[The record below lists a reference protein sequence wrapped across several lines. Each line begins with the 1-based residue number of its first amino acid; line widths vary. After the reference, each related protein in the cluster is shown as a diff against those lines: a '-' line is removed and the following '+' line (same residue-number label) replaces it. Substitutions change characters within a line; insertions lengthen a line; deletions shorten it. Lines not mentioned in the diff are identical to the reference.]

1 MYRSTLKTHEYSIS
15 SHKEILEDKQ
25 KNWAKKTM
33 LCDTS
38 YKQHEEE
45 EPRKMNE
52 NECLKTCKKNLG
64 ILV

>member
-1 MYRSTLKTHEYSIS
+1 
-15 SHKEILEDKQ
+15 
-25 KNWAKKTM
+25 M

-45 EPRKMNE
+45 DPRKINE